1 MIRVL
6 LAEDDGE
13 YRRIVREALLPS
25 GCQVDAAATYD
36 EALELLQDGALY
48 DAAIVDL
55 NLIEEGTDQL
65 GEMLLEKLKE
75 HYPWVTRIALTGM
88 TPGTVKKMWERLGLA
103 DLLLKQSMKVGQVRE
118 VVRDALTDA
127 PDGLNLVFR
136 ADRGERWTE
145 FIEWRGE
152 VRLLFNDGARTL
164 ENDLGEAGRTT
175 QKGRE
180 LADALTAWEFRKV
193 TFEADCL
200 DAATILVSIGDQA
213 DLEAAAGKLA
223 TLRAKYADVG

>member
-13 YRRIVREALLPS
+13 YRRIVRETLLPS

-55 NLIEEGTDQL
+55 NLIEEGTDQV

-88 TPGTVKKMWERLGLA
+88 TAGTVKKMWKRFGLA
-103 DLLLKQSMKVGQVRE
+103 NLLLKQSMKVGQVRE

-136 ADRGERWTE
+136 AAVASG
-145 FIEWRGE
+145 GQSSS
-152 VRLLFNDGARTL
+152 NGAAR
-164 ENDLGEAGRTT
+164 
-175 QKGRE
+175 
-180 LADALTAWEFRKV
+180 
-193 TFEADCL
+193 
-200 DAATILVSIGDQA
+200 
-213 DLEAAAGKLA
+213 
-223 TLRAKYADVG
+223 